1 MPYYSYTCRNC
12 STRFRTFLS
21 YSDFESI
28 TIHCPKCES
37 ADLKRMLG
45 RIRVNR
51 SEDSRMESLESMAD
65 PATMAGLEDDPQ
77 SMGRMMRE
85 MGKEMGEDLGP
96 EFNEVVNRLEKGE
109 SPEDIE
115 DSMPELGDEDDGGLG
130 GMGGGVENID
140 EF

>member
-1 MPYYSYTCRNC
+1 MPYYSYTCQDC
-12 STRFRTFLS
+12 GARFRTFLT
-21 YSDFESI
+21 YEDYEAK
-28 TIHCPKCES
+28 TLRCPKCDS
-37 ADLKRMLG
+37 AALKRMIG

-51 SEDSRMESLESMAD
+51 SEDSRMDSLESMAD
-65 PATMAGLEDDPQ
+65 PAALAGLEDDPQ

-115 DSMPELGDEDDGGLG
+115 ASMPELGEDLG
-130 GMGGGVENID
+130 SGMGGGVENFD